1 MTGRLIGIA
10 RKAKRRAPMEEL
22 ERAQISAKAGIE
34 GDHGPRPAKRVITLL
49 SREAFDNALT
59 EIDAPADTSWT
70 LRRANLCV
78 EGIELPQAP
87 GVRLRIGE
95 VLLET
100 TYETDPCGRMDE
112 QLPGLRKAL
121 EPDWRG
127 GVRARVLEE
136 GEIALG
142 DPVVIEAVD
151 DTRSDAGA

>member
-1 MTGRLIGIA
+1 MTGQLIGIA

-22 ERAQISAKAGIE
+22 EHAQISAKGGIE
-34 GDHGPRPAKRVITLL
+34 GDHGPRPEKRVITLL
-49 SREAFDNALT
+49 SREAWQTALA
-59 EIDAPADTSWT
+59 EIAAPAETSWT
-70 LRRANLCV
+70 VRRANLCV
-78 EGIELPQAP
+78 EGIDLPQAG
-87 GVRLRIGE
+87 GVRLRVGQ

-136 GEIALG
+136 GEVALG
-142 DPVVIEAVD
+142 DPVAIEA
-151 DTRSDAGA
+151 A